1 MNNFLSLLR
10 PYHWI
15 KNLLIFAPIFFAGR
29 LFEFPTLISTIYAFL
44 AFSLTASSGYI
55 INDIIDRAT
64 DAQHLKKKNRAIASG
79 EVSSK
84 QAFLFFL
91 AIALTDILFIAFLI
105 PQIWYIITIYFL
117 LNLLYSFCLKHIPI
131 FDIGTVSS
139 FYVMRAMTGGIAT
152 GIPIS
157 EWLLV
162 CTFFASLLLV
172 TGKRKAST
180 HLLYSPSLL
189 QSFLLVSASLTVM
202 SYSLYS
208 ILAVSSSIAIYSIV
222 FVVVGVFRY
231 LFLCESSSEI
241 EYPEKIILSDKT
253 LSLTIFSWLMFMYI
267 IFYCYT

>member
-1 MNNFLSLLR
+1 MNNFVSLLR

-29 LFEFPTLISTIYAFL
+29 LFEFPTLISAIYAFL

-55 INDIIDRAT
+55 VNDIIDRAA
-64 DAQHLKKKNRAIASG
+64 DARHPKKKNRTIASG
-79 EVSSK
+79 KVSSK

-91 AIALTDILFIAFLI
+91 AIALTGILFIAFFI
-105 PQIWYIITIYFL
+105 PQLWYIITIYFL

-139 FYVMRAMTGGIAT
+139 FYVIRVMTGGIAT

-172 TGKRKAST
+172 TGKRKTST

-189 QSFLLVSASLTVM
+189 QSFLLVSASLTVI

-208 ILAVSSSIAIYSIV
+208 ILAVDSSIAIYSIV

-231 LFLCESSSEI
+231 LFLSEI
-241 EYPEKIILSDKT
+241 SSKLEYPEKVLLTDKVLALS
-253 LSLTIFSWLMFMYI
+253 IASWLIFMYI
-267 IFYCYT
+267 IFYYSV